1 MHATSNVGVAA
12 DVESKGNAK
21 GRAREVTTMRGTL
34 LLMGIFA
41 LGFVEG
47 CAQSRPLAELPAARP
62 LGGDIP
68 TFAPSRS
75 PEDPRP
81 AKIEPRGD
89 LSLTKSLALAL
100 LHNPQLEAY
109 GWQLRGSEAAILQ
122 SRLRPNPVVGLK
134 VENFGGTAPL
144 DSLEGSMTTLRISQ
158 AIELGGKRMRRTRL
172 AEKEHLRS
180 AWDYERERLRVIGE
194 VGRRFVHVLADQ
206 EELKLAQQAAKLA
219 TDLYDIVKDR
229 TDQGVSAG
237 VELDKALVQV
247 SVRRIEVEQQVQQL
261 RASKQRLAATWG
273 SGSVRF
279 GDCVGE
285 WTEVHDLPA
294 QEELLAQVEENPD
307 IARWS
312 AEIALREA
320 AVDLSRAR
328 AIPNLTVGGG
338 LRRFNATDENAYVFE
353 LGLPLPLTDRNQG
366 RRRQARYELEKAK
379 ALKRDAETAVHS
391 RLGELYYGLSA
402 HHHAVTTLRDQTL
415 PAARSAFDTAHKA
428 YREGVTDYINV
439 LDAERTLIDTQYQ
452 HVASLSEYHQTVI
465 ALESLLGVSLD
476 PE

>member
-1 MHATSNVGVAA
+1 M
-12 DVESKGNAK
+12 ENAK
-21 GRAREVTTMRGTL
+21 GRARKVTSMRWL
-34 LLMGIFA
+34 LLLIGIFA
-41 LGFVEG
+41 FGFVEG
-47 CAQSRPLAELPAARP
+47 CAQSRPLAKGPPARP
-62 LGGDIP
+62 LAADIP
-68 TFAPSRS
+68 TFEVPRS
-75 PEDPRP
+75 PADARP
-81 AKIEPRGD
+81 AKVEPQGD
-89 LSLTKSLALAL
+89 LSLTKALALAL

-122 SRLRPNPVVGLK
+122 SHLRPNPMVGLK

-144 DSLEGSMTTLRISQ
+144 NRFEGSMTTLRISQ
-158 AIELGGKRMRRTRL
+158 AIELGGKRMRRTHL
-172 AEKEHLRS
+172 AEKERVRS

-194 VGRRFVHVLADQ
+194 VGRRFVEVLADQ
-206 EELKLAQQAAKLA
+206 EDLKLARQAAKLA

-229 TDQGVSAG
+229 YAQGVSAG
-237 VELDKALVQV
+237 VELDRALVQV
-247 SVRRIEVEQQVQQL
+247 SVRSIEVEQQAQGL
-261 RASKQRLAATWG
+261 KASKQRLAATWG

-279 GDCVGE
+279 GACVGE
-285 WTEVHDLPA
+285 LTEVQRLPSREGLIA
-294 QEELLAQVEENPD
+294 QLKDNPD

-366 RRRQARYELEKAK
+366 RRRQARYELERAK
-379 ALKRDAETAVHS
+379 ALKRDAETTVYS

-415 PAARSAFDTAHKA
+415 RAARSAFDTAHKA

-452 HVASLSEYHQTVI
+452 HVASLSEYHQTII